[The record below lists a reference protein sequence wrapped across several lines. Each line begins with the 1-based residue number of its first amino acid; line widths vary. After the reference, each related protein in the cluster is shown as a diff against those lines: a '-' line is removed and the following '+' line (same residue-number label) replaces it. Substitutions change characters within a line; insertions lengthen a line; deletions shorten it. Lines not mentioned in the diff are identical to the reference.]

1 MFNLLQKWPHFSS
14 LYVSM
19 PFAMR
24 FCSHQGVESVCPPLE
39 SGMDLGLALANTM
52 WHAGSALGASRGLI
66 CFCLLSLVH
75 LYLETKTR
83 ITSEGW
89 ETIWSCVLSIKAQP
103 TPDILSHLPAKQSSR
118 ANLNKTSWEQTH

>member
-14 LYVSM
+14 LYVSI

-24 FCSHQGVESVCPPLE
+24 FCSHQGVACPPLE

-52 WHAGSALGASRGLI
+52 WHAGSELGASRGLV
-66 CFCLLSLVH
+66 CLCLLSLVH
-75 LYLETKTR
+75 LYPETKTR
-83 ITSEGW
+83 IISGGW

-103 TPDILSHLPAKQSSR
+103 TPAILSEPASQTE
-118 ANLNKTSWEQTH
+118 LTSKPQQDQLGTNSLS